1 MILAKL
7 MGLFIIILIK
17 WYFIFYLLLSCH
29 QPSKNQANIHRK
41 AMAFCFNEQINAIH
55 VLSNLK
61 FLCHYSYLST
71 SLLQWREKNKN
82 KNKHLSSFP
91 SCFNTNWLLC
101 NSSLNHSLQ
110 HHVI

>member
-29 QPSKNQANIHRK
+29 QPSKNLANIHRK

-61 FLCHYSYLST
+61 SRVSLFIPFYFPPTVEGKKQKQKQT
-71 SLLQWREKNKN
+71 SFFFPKLL
-82 KNKHLSSFP
+82 
-91 SCFNTNWLLC
+91 
-101 NSSLNHSLQ
+101 
-110 HHVI
+110 